1 MKAIIY
7 TSNTG
12 STAHYAKML
21 SQELGIPAYSISK
34 IQERIVPGSDIIYFG
49 WLMAGSIKGY
59 SKVKKN
65 FNVRA
70 VCAVGMGQTGTQKD
84 EVRAK
89 NKIPNGTP
97 LFTLQGNFDIKKLH
111 GLYKMMMLFVMK
123 TAGKALAK
131 KENRT
136 PEEEDMLEMM
146 INGTNRVKKQNLT
159 EVMEWYLK

>member
-21 SQELGIPAYSISK
+21 SQELGIPAYSSSK

-59 SKVKKN
+59 SKVKKK
-65 FNVRA
+65 FNVCA

-84 EVRAK
+84 EVRA
-89 NKIPNGTP
+89 
-97 LFTLQGNFDIKKLH
+97 NFDIKKLH

-136 PEEEDMLEMM
+136 QEEEDMLEMM

-159 EVMEWYLK
+159 EVMERYSK